1 VYVCEGRERK
11 SERVDN
17 RERRRV
23 RERER
28 ERERERDKKREIT
41 KTHTHARIQLFKLH
55 GATLLAPAPV
65 VVWWVREEGGT
76 LGTLFWSE
84 AGAEGGD
91 TPRERVE
98 GQSLPLHLMTE
109 MCLGKQ
115 SPAFQGVGSSF
126 ADPNT
131 CFTLFRGDSTLDLEA
146 GSKQMRTDWMDEI
159 HQLLMHGGLK
169 SKRLE
174 NGASNSNSNKLI
186 TITEND
192 KGDNSDTATLD
203 EPRKMGEAARAGV
216 ALLAKGGI
224 FDRYVVE
231 QSGATSITEV
241 RMIYV
246 CEDPTTPGRY
256 DHTPVTPL

>member
-1 VYVCEGRERK
+1 
-11 SERVDN
+11 
-17 RERRRV
+17 
-23 RERER
+23 
-28 ERERERDKKREIT
+28 
-41 KTHTHARIQLFKLH
+41 
-55 GATLLAPAPV
+55 
-65 VVWWVREEGGT
+65 
-76 LGTLFWSE
+76 
-84 AGAEGGD
+84 
-91 TPRERVE
+91 VE

-109 MCLGKQ
+109 MCFGKQ

-146 GSKQMRTDWMDEI
+146 GSKQMRTDWIGEI
-159 HQLLMHGGLK
+159 HQLLMRSGLK
-169 SKRLE
+169 SKRLG
-174 NGASNSNSNKLI
+174 NGASNSSSNSNKNSLL

-192 KGDNSDTATLD
+192 KGDNMDSTTLD
-203 EPRKMGEAARAGV
+203 KPHKMGEAARAGV

-241 RMIYV
+241 RMMYV

-256 DHTPVTPL
+256 YHTPVTPLSHPCHTPVTPLSHPCHTPVKPLSHTCHIPLTSL